1 MAEHVDV
8 TGAANSGDPAPDNIQ
23 SQHIRRLEKDL
34 WTGFWGPG
42 VALADIDAGNAQ
54 QRGEGWNQTSTG
66 SPSMGVVS
74 GNPASYSNP
83 AGVTASDPA
92 DVNPASPIDFARGDN
107 HDPTASSVNRDH
119 LNAII
124 RRTNE
129 AICRTGYST
138 QGTLSNIIR
147 KDEVTDWGALRG
159 SNLPSP
165 PGGEG
170 STSEVAAADDQSRV
184 RDDHFNTISDEIE
197 YIRANAGAPARWN
210 YANYS
215 DATVGAW
222 SWILR
227 KEASETINWGNNYW
241 FQQQQPGGWPWNASD
256 GDDYKKNLPFSETR
270 FVFESWDNIRY
281 WFNQGGKI
289 SVTPYHSGGSAGWG
303 TWNLIASG
311 RHLIGIT
318 KPSEDDGNKSGT
330 NVTLMESGGL
340 HNLGYGGTGN
350 LRVSGTVNRIW
361 EIPEQ
366 ANYCAPG
373 TGAYYHFGNCPTGQH
388 TGETACNADS
398 TSRGHISGTNWRSTA
413 VPMVTIQGSSFNT
426 AFGNNDVLS
435 IGSFYD
441 AEIDNVSS
449 ADLCILKRKPRNMFA
464 QEPGNLSDQNWA
476 MSKWYRAMA
485 LKGDAALYGGSR
497 SEGDPEGYVFVD
509 WRIVHGVVGTDH
521 NVIVRCS
528 YDNSMSLMALP
539 SSTITMTYGVRRPV
553 GMAIFVAQE
562 DPYATVSHSTDED
575 DSDQRERI
583 SMS

>member
-23 SQHIRRLEKDL
+23 SQHIRRLETDL

-42 VALADIDAGNAQ
+42 VALANINAGNAQ
-54 QRGEGWNQTSTG
+54 KRGEGWNQTSTG

-74 GNPASYSNP
+74 GDPASYSD
-83 AGVTASDPA
+83 ATGVTASDPA
-92 DVNPASPIDFARGDN
+92 DVNPASPIDFTRGDP

-159 SNLPSP
+159 SNLPNP
-165 PGGEG
+165 PGGES

-197 YIRANAGAPARWN
+197 YIRANAGPPARWN

-222 SWILR
+222 SWTQK
-227 KEASETINWGNNYW
+227 KEASEVISWGNDYW
-241 FQQQQPGGWPWNASD
+241 HSSGQGWNLNGGINH
-256 GDDYKKNLPFSETR
+256 YNNLPFSEAR
-270 FVFESWDNIRY
+270 FVYESWDNMRY
-281 WFNQGGKI
+281 WFNQGGKL
-289 SVTPYHSGGSAGWG
+289 SVTPYHSSGAGGYG
-303 TWNLIASG
+303 TWHIIASG

-318 KPSEDDGNKSGT
+318 KPSEDDGDKSGT
-330 NVTLMESGGL
+330 NVTLMESGSL
-340 HNLGYGGTGN
+340 HNLGYSGTGN
-350 LRVSGTVNRIW
+350 LRVSGTVHRIW
-361 EIPEQ
+361 EIPDQ
-366 ANYCAPG
+366 ANYCALG

-388 TGETACNADS
+388 TNQTTCDADS
-398 TSRGHISGTNWRSTA
+398 TSRGHISGSNWRVTA
-413 VPMVTIQGSSFNT
+413 VPMVTIQGSTFNT
-426 AFGNNDVLS
+426 AFGDKDVLS
-435 IGSFYD
+435 IGDFYE
-441 AEIDNVSS
+441 AEIES
-449 ADLCILKRKPRNMFA
+449 ASANLCILKRKPRNMFA
-464 QEPGNLSDQNWA
+464 QEPGNLSNQNWA

-485 LKGDAALYGGSR
+485 LKGDSPLYGGSR
-497 SEGDPEGYVFVD
+497 SEGDPEGYIFVD

-528 YDNSMSLMALP
+528 YDNSMSYMAMA
-539 SSTITMTYGVRRPV
+539 SATITMTYGVRKPV
-553 GMAIFVAQE
+553 SMAIFNRE
-562 DPYATVSHSTDED
+562 EEPYATVSHSTDED
-575 DSDQRERI
+575 DSAERERI